1 MGSVPIFP
9 TAQDAENAFYDSLER
24 GDLDLMMAVWAE
36 DEEIVCVHPAGGR
49 IAGQEQVR
57 DSWRRMFASGQR
69 LQIKIAQ
76 RVTLSG
82 MMVEVRS
89 VHEVITIVG
98 EEVARPPM
106 VATNVYLRTA
116 AGWRMVVHH
125 ASPAPQAAAEE
136 VPPEPPKLLH

>member
-69 LQIKIAQ
+69 LRIKIAQ

-98 EEVARPPM
+98 DEAARPPM

>member
-69 LQIKIAQ
+69 LRIKIAQ

-98 EEVARPPM
+98 DEAARPPM
-106 VATNVYLRTA
+106 VATNVYQRTA

-125 ASPAPQAAAEE
+125 ASPAPEAAAEE

>member
-1 MGSVPIFP
+1 MGSVLIFP

-98 EEVARPPM
+98 DEAARPPM

-125 ASPAPQAAAEE
+125 ASPAPEAAAEE